1 MRAWR
6 FDDANRLLTEAETIL
21 ADRTD
26 IAAGAA
32 ASGLT
37 LPDTLQTAFENPD
50 GFATATQEAQTELQ
64 TIAEYDAAV
73 AARPASTDLVTDIGL
88 WGTSPQA
95 DLDAAGA
102 QFASGDTDAAVV
114 SAGNAASA
122 WTNAADI
129 GRGRLISLG
138 GIVLALLIAIVLG
151 GLWYRGRRRTRRGTM
166 TAGDIGA

>member
-6 FDDANRLLTEAETIL
+6 FDDANHLMTEAETIL

-37 LPDTLQTAFENPD
+37 LPDTLQTAFESPD
-50 GFATATQEAQTELQ
+50 GFATATQEAQTELE
-64 TIAEYDAAV
+64 TIARYDAAV
-73 AARPASTDLVTDIGL
+73 KAHPVSTDLVTDIGL

-95 DLDAAGA
+95 DLEAAKT
-102 QFASGDTDAAVV
+102 QFASGDTAAAVV

-129 GRGRLISLG
+129 GRGRLISVGLL
-138 GIVLALLIAIVLG
+138 ILAILIAIVLG
-151 GLWYRGRRRTRRGTM
+151 GIWYRGRRRTRRGTM